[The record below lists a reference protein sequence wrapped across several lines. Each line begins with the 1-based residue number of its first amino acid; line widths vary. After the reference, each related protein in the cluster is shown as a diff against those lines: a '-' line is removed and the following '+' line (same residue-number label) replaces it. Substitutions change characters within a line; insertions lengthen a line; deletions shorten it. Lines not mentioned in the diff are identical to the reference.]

1 MGHTSD
7 RIMAGAVTAAF
18 TAGAAAVLV
27 SAGATPATHT
37 DSHVTAGHPACAIA
51 TPLGAHHLVSL
62 VCCL

>member
-27 SAGATPATHT
+27 SAGATPATHP
-37 DSHVTAGHPACAIA
+37 DSHLNAYHQACAA
-51 TPLGAHHLVSL
+51 LMHRGAHQVVPLT
-62 VCCL
+62 CCR